1 MKRKKRRGQAQTA
14 AYTETDR
21 TYDKTAKAV
30 LGNRQMLAP
39 VVQRVV
45 SEFHDISLEEIQDH
59 CIDGEPQISAVPV
72 TFDRSRTRSVA
83 EKRFWYRTVGRD
95 ERKGERDVQFEPRIE
110 SRRKRRRSC
119 RGTARHDFAVA
130 ERRQGDR
137 HHGSGDWLDDRARD
151 GFLEVAESPAST
163 MRFRCSDHFVSSGFL
178 QSQEA
183 FSFAKILLHMRLSFP
198 HNIRYR
204 D

>member
-45 SEFHDISLEEIQDH
+45 PEFHDISLEEIQDH

-72 TFDRSRTRSVA
+72 APGKTN
-83 EKRFWYRTVGRD
+83 
-95 ERKGERDVQFEPRIE
+95 
-110 SRRKRRRSC
+110 RKRRRAAKYI
-119 RGTARHDFAVA
+119 RGLQTEDSVLPA
-130 ERRQGDR
+130 ERGERMKWTQLKT
-137 HHGSGDWLDDRARD
+137 SYKSIQRD
-151 GFLEVAESPAST
+151 NNCNKLSI
-163 MRFRCSDHFVSSGFL
+163 FRCDNPIIFLCPSPNGDTGEVSHVL
-178 QSQEA
+178 N
-183 FSFAKILLHMRLSFP
+183 LRLG
-198 HNIRYR
+198 
-204 D
+204 